1 VKQPFLI
8 LGDLLALALTTV
20 IGFATH
26 GETDVSFLPRFV
38 AIYFPL
44 SIFWLLS
51 AHFLQLFQP
60 EITSSL
66 KQLWRVPLAML
77 LAAPLAV
84 IARSVILQTEIV
96 PIFMLALGGT
106 SVIGM
111 MIRRE
116 IHILL
121 NRK

>member
-51 AHFLQLFQP
+51 AHSLQLFQP